1 MEDGTILLTANNG
14 NDTGDSGGGSGSN
27 STSNSGG
34 VGKNKGGNDVM
45 GALLQGIER
54 TDEMLTTDSVLLLR
68 KADTLINKAK
78 AAMK

>member
-1 MEDGTILLTANNG
+1 MEDDTILLSAING
-14 NDTGDSGGGSGSN
+14 NDTGNSGSGS
-27 STSNSGG
+27 STSNGG
-34 VGKNKGGNDVM
+34 GIGKSKGGNDVM
-45 GALLQGIER
+45 GTLLKGMER

>member
-1 MEDGTILLTANNG
+1 MDDDTILLTSNNG
-14 NDTGDSGGGSGSN
+14 NDPGGSGSN
-27 STSNSGG
+27 GTSNSGS
-34 VGKNKGGNDVM
+34 VGKSKGGNDVM
-45 GALLQGIER
+45 GALLQGMER